1 LGDAAETYFLPG
13 TPQISLGDAAGD
25 ALRFAVSLGFSN
37 SCSHFHF
44 VLEVAVASGE
54 TSWVDMWAVTTGSR

>member
-1 LGDAAETYFLPG
+1 MELIVGFARVKPFSGCSSPLSG
-13 TPQISLGDAAGD
+13 
-25 ALRFAVSLGFSN
+25 LRFVVSLGFSN